1 MPHKFIQSIPQHAKR
16 VFKGVLF
23 EVWQWEQ
30 EMFDGTMRTFEAVK
44 RPDYAGVIPILEN
57 GKVVLLEQQQPGSRI
72 FFSFPGG
79 RVDEG
84 ETPLEAAQRE
94 LREEAGLEAREW
106 MTWKQFQPHA
116 KYVFEVHIF
125 IARQCYT
132 IGVPTMPEEEKIV
145 VHERNFDEL
154 LELADQE
161 DLFRGDAM
169 RIDFLRAKY
178 NKEERERLRRLFYGS
193 T

>member
-1 MPHKFIQSIPQHAKR
+1 MAHTFSYGIPPHAKR

-30 EMFDGTMRTFEAVK
+30 EIFDGTKRTFEVVK
-44 RPDYAGVIPILEN
+44 RSDYAGVVPILEN
-57 GKVVLLEQQQPGSRI
+57 GKMVVLEQRQPNSII

-84 ETPLEAAQRE
+84 ETPLEAARRE
-94 LREEAGLEAREW
+94 LREEAGIEAGEY
-106 MTWKQFQPHA
+106 MLWKRYQPHA
-116 KYVFEVHIF
+116 KYVFEVNIF
-125 IARQCYT
+125 IARKCRT
-132 IGVPTMPEEEKIV
+132 VGIPTMPEEESIV
-145 VHERNFDEL
+145 VHEFDFDEL
-154 LELADQE
+154 IELVDRE

-178 NKEERERLRRLFYGS
+178 DRNERDILRKLFYG
-193 T
+193 